1 MERAAMKLSIPEHLA
16 IIDHL
21 LTTTRSVR
29 KRLDLT
35 RPVEPEVI
43 ERCIELALQAPSG
56 SNRQPWHFVVVTDAA
71 KRARLAELYRQAFDR
86 YLRGRGPEGTPE
98 GTPAAPDTRPYAPTA
113 STQRRVTSSAA
124 YLARHL
130 HEVPVHIIPC
140 IEGRVETSP
149 AFAQASH
156 YGSILPAAWSLMLAL
171 RARGLGSAWTTLH
184 LPYEKEA
191 AQLLGIPEHIT
202 QAALL
207 PVAYFTGDDFHPA
220 ERIPA
225 REVTYWDGWGWR
237 R

>member
-1 MERAAMKLSIPEHLA
+1 MNLSTSENLA
-16 IIDHL
+16 VVDHL

-43 ERCIELALQAPSG
+43 ERCIEIATQAPSG
-56 SNRQPWHFVVVTDAA
+56 SNRQPWHFVVITDAE
-71 KRARLAELYRQAFDR
+71 KRSGLAELYRRAFDT
-86 YLRGRGPEGTPE
+86 YLRGREQ
-98 GTPAAPDTRPYAPTA
+98 APPDPRQHAPSAT
-113 STQRRVTSSAA
+113 TQRKVTSSAV
-124 YLARHL
+124 YLAKHL
-130 HEVPVHIIPC
+130 HEAPVHIIPC

-149 AFAQASH
+149 PFAQASH

-191 AQLLGIPEHIT
+191 AELLGIPDDIT

-207 PVAYFTGDDFHPA
+207 PVAYFTGDDFRPA

-225 REVTYWDGWGWR
+225 REVIHWDGWGR
-237 R
+237 D

>member
-1 MERAAMKLSIPEHLA
+1 MDLATPEHLA

-35 RPVEPEVI
+35 RPVERSVL
-43 ERCIELALQAPSG
+43 ERCIEIAIQAPSG
-56 SNRQPWHFVVVTDAA
+56 SNRQPWHFVVVTDAE
-71 KRARLAELYRQAFDR
+71 KRLGLAELYRKAFDT
-86 YLRGRGPEGTPE
+86 YLRGREQ
-98 GTPAAPDTRPYAPTA
+98 APRDPRVNSPSATTMRK
-113 STQRRVTSSAA
+113 VTSSAI
-124 YLARHL
+124 YLAKHL

-149 AFAQASH
+149 PFAQASH

-184 LPYEKEA
+184 LPYEQEA
-191 AQLLGIPEHIT
+191 AQLLGIPATVT
-202 QAALL
+202 QTALL

-220 ERIPA
+220 DRIPA
-225 REVTYWDGWGWR
+225 AQVTHWDHWGGAANAP
-237 R
+237 